1 MSQTFGY
8 RAIDRS
14 GKSSEGELVAISR
27 RQALNDLESRQLTV
41 LALVQ
46 RTSSDSASD
55 EHKGG
60 RLGEQDIIT
69 GLFEL
74 ASMLNSGV
82 SAAEAVASEAES
94 AARPA
99 LRAAFKRMSKTLRH
113 GGSFSESLEAA
124 QLSLPDYVSCLIRA
138 GEVTGRVGSALD
150 DACNQMQYALEVRD
164 ETRNALIYPA
174 VLVFSGILAVLMMFI
189 YVVPSFTNLLDQ
201 SDKLPWLAWAV
212 LSAGRWTNENLLLVG
227 VGMACLVVLPILLL
241 GRSDVRLFLLEKL
254 EAAPLVGE
262 WMINADVASWA
273 KIMSSM
279 MRNRVELLTAL
290 ELSQV
295 AVRAPSRQRQLA
307 RARNAVKAGES
318 LSVALESNG
327 CLNPTGYNL
336 VRVGEKSGNLDEM
349 LRSLA
354 DIYSRQSRQRMKKV
368 LLLIEPLAILLIG
381 GAVGTLIIAIILA
394 ITSAND
400 IAF

>member
-1 MSQTFGY
+1 MNHTFGY

-14 GKSSEGELVAISR
+14 GKHTEGELQAASR
-27 RQALNDLESRQLTV
+27 RQALKELQGRQLTV
-41 LALVQ
+41 ISLLQ
-46 RTSSDSASD
+46 RVTSEAED
-55 EHKGG
+55 EGG
-60 RLGEQDIIT
+60 RSGKLSTQDIIT

-82 SAAEAVASEAES
+82 SAAEAVASEAQS

-99 LRAAFKRMSKTLRH
+99 LRSAFKRMSKTLRH
-113 GGSFSESLEAA
+113 GGSFSESLESA
-124 QLSLPDYVSCLIRA
+124 QLKLPDYVYFLVRA
-138 GEVTGRVGSALD
+138 GELTGQVGSALD
-150 DACNQMQYALEVRD
+150 DACSQMQYALEIRS

-174 VLVFSGILAVLMMFI
+174 VLVVSGILAVLMMFI

-201 SDKLPWLAWAV
+201 ADKLPWLAWAV
-212 LSAGRWTNENLLLVG
+212 LSAGRWSNDNLVLLAGILGGAFIV
-227 VGMACLVVLPILLL
+227 PILLL
-241 GRSDVRLFLLEKL
+241 SRHEVRQFLLEKL
-254 EAAPLVGE
+254 ETVPLVGE
-262 WMINADVASWA
+262 WMVNADVASWS

-295 AVRAPSRQRQLA
+295 AVRAPSRQRRLA
-307 RARNAVKAGES
+307 RARSSVKAGEA
-318 LSVALESNG
+318 LSVALESND

-349 LRSLA
+349 LRSLSE
-354 DIYSRQSRQRMKKV
+354 IYTRQGRQRMKKV
-368 LLLIEPLAILLIG
+368 LLLIEPIAILLIG
-381 GAVGTLIIAIILA
+381 GAIGTLIIAIILA

>member
-1 MSQTFGY
+1 MTLAFDY
-8 RAIDRS
+8 EAIDRAGRTS
-14 GKSSEGELVAISR
+14 KGEVAAISR
-27 RQALNDLESRQLTV
+27 RQALKDLEAQQLTV
-41 LALVQ
+41 VSLSQ
-46 RTSSDSASD
+46 RTNADNAD
-55 EHKGG
+55 EAKGG
-60 RLGEQDIIT
+60 RLSEQDVIT

-113 GGSFSESLEAA
+113 GGSFSESLESA
-124 QLSLPDYVSCLIRA
+124 QLNVPDYVYFLVRA
-138 GEVTGRVGSALD
+138 GELTGQVGSALD
-150 DACNQMQYALEVRD
+150 DACSQMQYSLEVRG

-174 VLVFSGILAVLMMFI
+174 VLVVTGILAVLMMFI

-201 SDKLPWLAWAV
+201 AEKLPWLAWAV
-212 LSAGRWTNENLLLVG
+212 LSAGRWTNDNVLLVACLLVG
-227 VGMACLVVLPILLL
+227 IVAIPVILLARR
-241 GRSDVRLFLLEKL
+241 GVRLFILEKL
-254 EAAPLVGE
+254 EKAPLVGE
-262 WMINADVASWA
+262 WMVNADVASWS
-273 KIMSSM
+273 KIMASM
-279 MRNRVELLTAL
+279 IRNRVELLVAL

-295 AVRAPSRQRQLA
+295 AVRAPSRQRRLA
-307 RARNAVKAGES
+307 RARNAVKAGEQ
-318 LSVALESNG
+318 LSVALEANN

-336 VRVGEKSGNLDEM
+336 VRVGERSGNLDEM

-354 DIYSRQSRQRMKKV
+354 EIYSRQSRQRMKKV
-368 LLLIEPLAILLIG
+368 LLLIEPIAILLIG
-381 GAVGTLIIAIILA
+381 GAIGTLIIAIILA

>member
-1 MSQTFGY
+1 MTLAFDY
-8 RAIDRS
+8 EAIDRAGRTS
-14 GKSSEGELVAISR
+14 KGEVAAISR
-27 RQALNDLESRQLTV
+27 RQALKDLEAQQLTV
-41 LALVQ
+41 VSLSQ
-46 RTSSDSASD
+46 RTNADNAD
-55 EHKGG
+55 EAKGG
-60 RLGEQDIIT
+60 RLSEQDVIT

-113 GGSFSESLEAA
+113 GGSFSESLESA
-124 QLSLPDYVSCLIRA
+124 QLNVPDYVYFLVRA
-138 GEVTGRVGSALD
+138 GELTGQVGSALD
-150 DACNQMQYALEVRD
+150 DACSQMQYSLEVRG

-174 VLVFSGILAVLMMFI
+174 VLVVTGILAVLMMFI

-201 SDKLPWLAWAV
+201 AEKLPWLAWAV
-212 LSAGRWTNENLLLVG
+212 LSAGRWTNDNVLLVACLLVG
-227 VGMACLVVLPILLL
+227 IVAIPVILLARR
-241 GRSDVRLFLLEKL
+241 GVRLFILEKL
-254 EAAPLVGE
+254 EKAPLVGE
-262 WMINADVASWA
+262 WMVNADVASWS
-273 KIMSSM
+273 KIMASM
-279 MRNRVELLTAL
+279 IRNRVELLVAL

-295 AVRAPSRQRQLA
+295 AVRAPSRQRRLA
-307 RARNAVKAGES
+307 RARNAVKAGEQ
-318 LSVALESNG
+318 LSVALEANN

-354 DIYSRQSRQRMKKV
+354 EIYSRQSRQRMKKV
-368 LLLIEPLAILLIG
+368 LLLIEPIAILLIG
-381 GAVGTLIIAIILA
+381 GAIGTLIIAIILA

>member
-8 RAIDRS
+8 LAVDRS
-14 GKSSEGELVAISR
+14 GKSSDGELLAVSR
-27 RQALNDLESRQLTV
+27 RQALKDLSSRQLTV
-41 LALVQ
+41 LSLDQ
-46 RTSSDSASD
+46 RASPGSAND
-55 EHKGG
+55 ERKSGK
-60 RLGEQDIIT
+60 LSEQDVIT

-82 SAAEAVASEAES
+82 SAAEAVSSEAES

-124 QLSLPDYVSCLIRA
+124 QLRLPGYVCCLIRA
-138 GEVTGRVGSALD
+138 GEATGRVGNALD
-150 DACNQMQYALEVRD
+150 DACSQMQYALEVRD

-189 YVVPSFTNLLDQ
+189 YVVPNFTNLLDQ
-201 SDKLPWLAWAV
+201 ADKLPWLAWAV

-227 VGMACLVVLPILLL
+227 LIMAGIIVLPAILLA
-241 GRSDVRLFLLEKL
+241 RRDVRLFVLEGL
-254 EAAPLVGE
+254 ESAPLVGE
-262 WMINADVASWA
+262 WMINADVASWS

-307 RARNAVKAGES
+307 RARHAVKAGES
-318 LSVALESNG
+318 LSVALESNS

-354 DIYSRQSRQRMKKV
+354 EIYSRQSRQRMKKV

>member
-1 MSQTFGY
+1 MTLAFDYQ
-8 RAIDRS
+8 AIDRAGRTS
-14 GKSSEGELVAISR
+14 KGEVAAISR
-27 RQALNDLESRQLTV
+27 RQALKDLEAQQLTV
-41 LALVQ
+41 VSLSQ
-46 RTSSDSASD
+46 RANADNAD
-55 EHKGG
+55 EAKGG
-60 RLGEQDIIT
+60 RLSEQDVIT

-113 GGSFSESLEAA
+113 GGSFSESLESA
-124 QLSLPDYVSCLIRA
+124 QLNVPDYVYFLVRA
-138 GEVTGRVGSALD
+138 GELTGQVGSALD
-150 DACNQMQYALEVRD
+150 DACSQMQYALEVRG

-174 VLVFSGILAVLMMFI
+174 VLVVTGILAVLMMFI

-201 SDKLPWLAWAV
+201 AEKLPWLAWAV
-212 LSAGRWTNENLLLVG
+212 LSAGRWTNDNVLLV
-227 VGMACLVVLPILLL
+227 ACLMLGILVIPVIFLSRR
-241 GRSDVRLFLLEKL
+241 GVRLFILEKL
-254 EAAPLVGE
+254 EKAPLVGE
-262 WMINADVASWA
+262 WMVNADVASWS
-273 KIMSSM
+273 KIMASM
-279 MRNRVELLTAL
+279 MRNRVELLVAL

-295 AVRAPSRQRQLA
+295 AVRAPSRQRRLA
-307 RARNAVKAGES
+307 RARNAVKAGEP
-318 LSVALESNG
+318 LSVALEVNN

-354 DIYSRQSRQRMKKV
+354 EIYSRQSRQRMKKV
-368 LLLIEPLAILLIG
+368 LLLIEPIAILLIG
-381 GAVGTLIIAIILA
+381 GAIGTLIIAIILA

>member
-1 MSQTFGY
+1 MTLAFDY
-8 RAIDRS
+8 EAIDRAGRTS
-14 GKSSEGELVAISR
+14 KGEVAAISR
-27 RQALNDLESRQLTV
+27 RQALKDLEAQQLTV
-41 LALVQ
+41 VSLSQ
-46 RTSSDSASD
+46 RTNADNAD
-55 EHKGG
+55 EAKGG
-60 RLGEQDIIT
+60 RLSEQDVIT

-113 GGSFSESLEAA
+113 GGSFSESLESA
-124 QLSLPDYVSCLIRA
+124 QLNVPDYVYFLVRA
-138 GEVTGRVGSALD
+138 GELTGQVGSALD
-150 DACNQMQYALEVRD
+150 DACSQMQYSLEVRG

-174 VLVFSGILAVLMMFI
+174 VLVVTGILAVLMMFI

-201 SDKLPWLAWAV
+201 AEKLPWLAWAV
-212 LSAGRWTNENLLLVG
+212 LSAGRWTNDNVLLVACLLVG
-227 VGMACLVVLPILLL
+227 IVAIPVILLARR
-241 GRSDVRLFLLEKL
+241 GVRLFILEKL
-254 EAAPLVGE
+254 EKAPLVGE
-262 WMINADVASWA
+262 WMVNADVASWS
-273 KIMSSM
+273 KIMASM
-279 MRNRVELLTAL
+279 IRNRVELLVAL

-295 AVRAPSRQRQLA
+295 AVRAPSRQRRLA
-307 RARNAVKAGES
+307 RARNAVKAGEP
-318 LSVALESNG
+318 LSVALEGNN

-354 DIYSRQSRQRMKKV
+354 EIYSRQSRQRMKKV
-368 LLLIEPLAILLIG
+368 LLLIEPIAILLIG
-381 GAVGTLIIAIILA
+381 GAIGTLIIAIILA

>member
-1 MSQTFGY
+1 MTLAFDYQ
-8 RAIDRS
+8 AIDRA
-14 GKSSEGELVAISR
+14 GRTTRGEVAAISR
-27 RQALNDLESRQLTV
+27 RQALKDLEAQQLTV
-41 LALVQ
+41 VSLAQ
-46 RTSSDSASD
+46 RANADNAD
-55 EHKGG
+55 EAKGG
-60 RLGEQDIIT
+60 RLSEQDVIT

-113 GGSFSESLEAA
+113 GGSFSESLESA
-124 QLSLPDYVSCLIRA
+124 QLNVPDYVYFLVRA
-138 GEVTGRVGSALD
+138 GELTGQVGSALD
-150 DACNQMQYALEVRD
+150 DACSQMQYSLEVRS

-174 VLVFSGILAVLMMFI
+174 VLVVTGILAVLMMFI

-201 SDKLPWLAWAV
+201 AEKLPWLAWAV
-212 LSAGRWTNENLLLVG
+212 LSAGRWTNDNVLLVSCLLVG
-227 VGMACLVVLPILLL
+227 IVAIPVILLARR
-241 GRSDVRLFLLEKL
+241 GVRLFILEKL
-254 EAAPLVGE
+254 EKVPLVGE
-262 WMINADVASWA
+262 WMVNADVASWS
-273 KIMSSM
+273 KIMASM
-279 MRNRVELLTAL
+279 MRNRVDLLVAL

-295 AVRAPSRQRQLA
+295 AVRAPSRQRRLA
-307 RARNAVKAGES
+307 RARNAVKAGEP
-318 LSVALESNG
+318 LSGALEGNN

-349 LRSLA
+349 LRSLSE
-354 DIYSRQSRQRMKKV
+354 IYSRQSRQRMKKV
-368 LLLIEPLAILLIG
+368 LLLIEPIAILLIG
-381 GAVGTLIIAIILA
+381 GAIGTLIIAIILA

>member
-14 GKSSEGELVAISR
+14 GKSSEGELVSISR
-27 RQALNDLESRQLTV
+27 RQALKDLESRQLTV
-41 LALVQ
+41 LTLVQ
-46 RTSSDSASD
+46 RASSDSASD
-55 EHKGG
+55 ERKVGK
-60 RLGEQDIIT
+60 LGEQDIIT

-174 VLVFSGILAVLMMFI
+174 VLVFSGVLAVLMMFI

-212 LSAGRWTNENLLLVG
+212 LSAGRWTNQHLLLVG
-227 VGMACLVVLPILLL
+227 IGMAGLVTIPVLLL
-241 GRSDVRLFLLEKL
+241 SRSDVRLFLLEKL
-254 EAAPLVGE
+254 EAVPLVGE
-262 WMINADVASWA
+262 WMINSDVASWS

-290 ELSQV
+290 ELSQI

-307 RARNAVKAGES
+307 RARNAVKAGEP